1 MNYIVKIDFQP
12 EFEISSD
19 ELVGRVKEN
28 RIPSTTLARR
38 IDSDIW
44 KPLTKYPEFLYLTPP
59 PLPTM
64 QNNEK
69 QKAETLVSTQSK
81 SRIPN
86 YFLPT
91 GRIGRINWLMR
102 NTINSIAFFTS
113 AYIFTLILP
122 EELAFIILIPYL
134 CYLYICLITSIKR
147 LHDLN
152 VTGWIVP
159 IIFIPLVWLFLL
171 ILSGTRGGNK
181 FGEKPENLFS

>member
-12 EFEISSD
+12 EFEISSA
-19 ELVGRVKEN
+19 ELIRRVTEN
-28 RIPSTTLARR
+28 RIPSTALARR

-44 KPLTKYPEFLYLTPP
+44 KPLTKYPEFLYLIPP

-64 QNNEK
+64 HNNEK
-69 QKAETLVSTQSK
+69 QKAETLVSNQKK
-81 SRIPN
+81 SQIPN

-102 NTINSIAFFTS
+102 NTINSIVFFTFIYLF
-113 AYIFTLILP
+113 ALILP
-122 EELAFIILIPYL
+122 EELGLILVIPYL
-134 CYLYICLITSIKR
+134 CYLYVLLITSIKR

-159 IIFIPLVWLFLL
+159 IIFIPLVWLFFL
-171 ILSGTRGGNK
+171 ILSGTRGSNK
-181 FGEKPENLFS
+181 FGEKSENLFS

>member
-19 ELVGRVKEN
+19 ELIRRVTEN

-44 KPLTKYPEFLYLTPP
+44 KPLTKYPEFLYLIPP

-69 QKAETLVSTQSK
+69 QKAETLVSNQNK
-81 SRIPN
+81 SQIPN
-86 YFLPT
+86 YFLPS

-102 NTINSIAFFTS
+102 NTINSTAFFILIYLI
-113 AYIFTLILP
+113 ALILP
-122 EELAFIILIPYL
+122 EELGLILVIPYL
-134 CYLYICLITSIKR
+134 CYLYVLLITSIKR

-171 ILSGTRGGNK
+171 ILSGTIGSNK
-181 FGEKPENLFS
+181 FGEKSENLFS

>member
-12 EFEISSD
+12 EFEISSA
-19 ELVGRVKEN
+19 ELIRRVTEN
-28 RIPSTTLARR
+28 RIPSTALARR

-44 KPLTKYPEFLYLTPP
+44 KPLNKYPEFSFLIPP

-69 QKAETLVSTQSK
+69 QKAETLVSNQNK
-81 SRIPN
+81 SQIPN
-86 YFLPT
+86 YFLPN

-102 NTINSIAFFTS
+102 NTINSIVFFTFT
-113 AYIFTLILP
+113 YLFTLILP
-122 EELAFIILIPYL
+122 KELGLIVVIPYL

-159 IIFIPLVWLFLL
+159 IILLPLVWLFLL
-171 ILSGTRGGNK
+171 ILSGTKGGNK